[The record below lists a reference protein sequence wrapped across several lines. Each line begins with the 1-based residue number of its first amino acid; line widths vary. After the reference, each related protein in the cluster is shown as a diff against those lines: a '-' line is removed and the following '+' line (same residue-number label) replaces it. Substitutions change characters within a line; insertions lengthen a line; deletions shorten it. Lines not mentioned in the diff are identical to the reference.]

1 MDNSLHNADDLL
13 SSGEAGYSATV
24 AAELQRAYARIKRGQ
39 RRVERSHATGGK
51 AHAWLNR
58 PMSARQR
65 MRALYVL
72 AMDHAADRTFMP
84 ALEYLE
90 DGLDV
95 AAHLADRGALA
106 ELAYLHAAISF
117 AVAQYRTAR
126 VSYGVCIDTLRASRD
141 GDAPADPTLEV
152 TALVGLGAT
161 EFLRAQHE
169 AALRCVDEAGSL
181 LALAPDCRS
190 EAAKLEWIRSQLYR
204 WRGQPE
210 RGLRHAL
217 AGAEVLSVVGPRD
230 HFVWAQTAIA
240 ENALDLADAFPSP
253 VTGARDAFA
262 ELASRHTTGA
272 LMVARE
278 IDHHGL
284 EGYAL
289 LIKARLGRVLGR
301 NENRI
306 AAVEGVLSLAHRIG
320 DVSLS
325 CRAHTALGDE
335 YMTRNETEVARACYR
350 RAVDMVTGSDV
361 QVSGARA
368 QRALLRMSEM
378 RVD

>member
-126 VSYGVCIDTLRASRD
+126 VSYGVCIVSMR
-141 GDAPADPTLEV
+141 PARCWHWLPI
-152 TALVGLGAT
+152 A
-161 EFLRAQHE
+161 E
-169 AALRCVDEAGSL
+169 ARQPNWSGYG
-181 LALAPDCRS
+181 RS
-190 EAAKLEWIRSQLYR
+190 CI
-204 WRGQPE
+204 
-210 RGLRHAL
+210 
-217 AGAEVLSVVGPRD
+217 AGA
-230 HFVWAQTAIA
+230 
-240 ENALDLADAFPSP
+240 
-253 VTGARDAFA
+253 
-262 ELASRHTTGA
+262 
-272 LMVARE
+272 
-278 IDHHGL
+278 
-284 EGYAL
+284 
-289 LIKARLGRVLGR
+289 
-301 NENRI
+301 
-306 AAVEGVLSLAHRIG
+306 
-320 DVSLS
+320 VSLS
-325 CRAHTALGDE
+325 AGYVTPWP
-335 YMTRNETEVARACYR
+335 ARRC
-350 RAVDMVTGSDV
+350 
-361 QVSGARA
+361 
-368 QRALLRMSEM
+368 
-378 RVD
+378 